1 MKKNTK
7 IILIIF
13 IIVILALIAC
23 YAIIGM
29 NHDNNGQD
37 VFNQN
42 NVLFKP
48 KIGIIS
54 ALDTETG
61 ILVKNLDN
69 KQEKE
74 IAGSTYY
81 LGNIGNYQVII
92 VRCGMGKVSAAAR
105 TQAMIDEYS
114 PDCIINTGSAGALS
128 EDLNVGDMVMS
139 NSTVEWDLDT
149 IDLGNPRG
157 YVSSLDKVFMNA
169 SPEIGNEIKSFIPSD
184 VNVKIGLVVSGD
196 QFVSTDEQ
204 KSIILSSF
212 PNALCEDMEGAA
224 IGHVCTQN
232 NVPFCVV
239 RCISNNANGDSGVD
253 FAEFSADAGEKSAS
267 ILLKLLKQ

>member
-54 ALDTETG
+54 ALDTETD

-92 VRCGMGKVSAAAR
+92 VRCGMGKVSTAAC

-114 PDCIINTGSAGALS
+114 SILTSFASDI
-128 EDLNVGDMVMS
+128 
-139 NSTVEWDLDT
+139 
-149 IDLGNPRG
+149 
-157 YVSSLDKVFMNA
+157 SLDITLPVSPVFSEARSVFPPGEAQA
-169 SPEIGNEIKSFIPSD
+169 STTKSPGLISAASTARHELTSCITKAPS
-184 VNVKIGLVVSGD
+184 S
-196 QFVSTDEQ
+196 
-204 KSIILSSF
+204 
-212 PNALCEDMEGAA
+212 
-224 IGHVCTQN
+224 
-232 NVPFCVV
+232 
-239 RCISNNANGDSGVD
+239 
-253 FAEFSADAGEKSAS
+253 
-267 ILLKLLKQ
+267 